1 MHSQLTI
8 SRRLV
13 RLGILLV
20 LLGLLTGFLVQKVA
34 NPRMGLSAHLE
45 GIMNGM
51 LLAVLGLVWER
62 LRLSRRLSSITSWLA
77 MYSTYASWAFTLLAA
92 FWGAGAT
99 MMPIA
104 AQGHQ
109 GTRLQE
115 LVINAGLVSLSLSVV
130 ACCGLV
136 LWGLRGGDEPANA
149 KLL

>member
-1 MHSQLTI
+1 MHSQTTI
-8 SRRLV
+8 SCRLV

-20 LLGLLTGFLVQKVA
+20 LLGLLTGFSVQKLA
-34 NPRMGLSAHLE
+34 NPRLGLSAHLE
-45 GIMNGM
+45 GVMNGI

-62 LRLSRRLSSITSWLA
+62 LRLSRRWSSSASWLA

-92 FWGAGAT
+92 FWGAGTT

-115 LVINAGLVSLSLSVV
+115 LVIAVGLVSLSLSVL

-136 LWGLRGGDEPANA
+136 LWGLRRGDEPADA
-149 KLL
+149 R

>member
-1 MHSQLTI
+1 MHNQTTI
-8 SRRLV
+8 GCRLV

-20 LLGLLTGFLVQKVA
+20 LLGLLTGFSVQKLA

-62 LRLSRRLSSITSWLA
+62 LRLSRRWSSIASWLA

-92 FWGAGAT
+92 FWGAGAS

-115 LVINAGLVSLSLSVV
+115 LVIAVGLGSLSLSVL

-136 LWGLRGGDEPANA
+136 LWGLRRGHEPADA
-149 KLL
+149 R